1 MRTLPRFFIPLLLF
15 TLAGCTQVS
24 TPSPGAVTPQPA
36 TPLPTSTDKPSPTM
50 PVIPSLSPT
59 AVVEMTAE
67 VEWTVTPLPTSDPRP
82 LPEDWQSW
90 PVIPQVSPWLRALYT
105 EGLAAGNN
113 PAAFS
118 KVGDCQNVDSM
129 FLSPFDSPPEYRL
142 GSNYAGLQAA
152 IDHFSGSW
160 ERHSQAVRGGF
171 NVASVFSPMMSDKKV
186 CGKDETPLDCE
197 FRLNQPSIVIISMET
212 WWSKRPAETYETY
225 LRQIVE
231 YVLAHKAVP
240 ILATKADNLEGDWSI
255 NAAVARVAYD
265 YDVPLWN
272 FWAAVQPLPGHG
284 LTEDGFHLT
293 VGATYLDDPALMKRA
308 WPWRNLT
315 ALQSID
321 AVWQAVR

>member
-1 MRTLPRFFIPLLLF
+1 MRTITRLF
-15 TLAGCTQVS
+15 PILYCLALVGCTAQLTATPSTSTVVAS
-24 TPSPGAVTPQPA
+24 SPNLTEAPSSTATLLPSATFTAEVTGSLTKTSAVETPSPTPD
-36 TPLPTSTDKPSPTM
+36 TRL
-50 PVIPSLSPT
+50 
-59 AVVEMTAE
+59 
-67 VEWTVTPLPTSDPRP
+67 
-82 LPEDWQSW
+82 LPEDWQNW
-90 PVIPQVSPWLRALYT
+90 PVVPQVSPWLKTLYA

-113 PAAFS
+113 PQSFS

-129 FLSPFDSPPEYRL
+129 FLSPFDVGPEYRL
-142 GSNYAGLQAA
+142 GENYAYLQST
-152 IDHFSGSW
+152 IDQFAGSW

-171 NVASVFSPMMSDKKV
+171 NVASVFSPMMSDKSA

-272 FWAAVQPLPGHG
+272 FWAAVQPLPNHG
-284 LTEDGFHLT
+284 LTTDGFHLT
-293 VGATYLDDPALMKRA
+293 TGATYLDDPDLMKRA

-315 ALQSID
+315 ALQSLD
-321 AVWQAVR
+321 AVWNAVK

>member
-1 MRTLPRFFIPLLLF
+1 MWKISRINIVLVCLA
-15 TLAGCTQVS
+15 LAGCTITPTANPSTLVRVTLPPSATVAPTLTPAPTPAPSLEVPTSQAMVITEM
-24 TPSPGAVTPQPA
+24 TPSPTPD
-36 TPLPTSTDKPSPTM
+36 TRL
-50 PVIPSLSPT
+50 
-59 AVVEMTAE
+59 
-67 VEWTVTPLPTSDPRP
+67 

-90 PVIPQVSPWLRALYT
+90 PAVPTVSGWLKGLYA

-113 PAAFS
+113 PKAFS

-142 GSNYAGLQAA
+142 GEEYASLQPA
-152 IDHFSGSW
+152 IDQFAGSW

-171 NVASVFSPMMSDKKV
+171 NVASVFSPMMSDKTV

-225 LRQIVE
+225 LRKIVE
-231 YVLAHKAVP
+231 YVLEHKAVP

-255 NAAVARVAYD
+255 NAAIARVAYD

-284 LTEDGFHLT
+284 LTSDGFHLT
-293 VGATYLDDPALMKRA
+293 TGATYLDDQELMKRA

-315 ALQSID
+315 ALQTID
-321 AVWQAVR
+321 AVWQAVK